1 MKNTKKRGMVKAG
14 LLFLVLILMGGVPH
28 AHAFLGFGNSASWKE
43 EVLLHDGGK
52 IVVTRSQTRGG
63 RGEVGQSPIKEHSI
77 TFTPSGEEKAI
88 TWKDEYS
95 EDVGHSNFDLLALHL
110 LNNTPYI
117 VASSYGCLA
126 YNKWG
131 RPNPPYIVFKYDGT
145 VWQRIPLSEIP
156 VEFTAINLVI
166 NASAHEKKLLDQG
179 VVSAAMVEKFN
190 SSLTQPYLKTILRTP
205 LVPGSIGVSCK
216 EMISDGKNGW
226 LGLGWFSSA
235 PSYSACLKVCEERG
249 MRAQICPCDDLLKS
263 NPKWR

>member
-145 VWQRIPLSEIP
+145 VWQRIPLSEVP

-166 NASAHEKKLLDQG
+166 NASAHEKKLLDLG
-179 VVSAAMVEKFN
+179 VVSAAMVKRFN
-190 SSLTQPYLKTILRTP
+190 SSLTQPYLKTIVRTM
-205 LVPGSIGVSCK
+205 LAPGSIGVSCEELIRYK
-216 EMISDGKNGW
+216 CGW
-226 LGLGWFSSA
+226 GA
-235 PSYSACLKVCEERG
+235 PGEFNRKHFEN
-249 MRAQICPCDDLLKS
+249 ICK
-263 NPKWR
+263 